1 MTFYFLNVPSALK
14 AKTYQRAREF
24 ALVLSPLYY
33 QFQNIPARNCYIL
46 FPAARRFSCWFS
58 RGTIIWPW
66 NTKQRLTFRVGVHRQ
81 SGKSRVCNLSRI

>member
-33 QFQNIPARNCYIL
+33 QFQNIPARNCYIF
-46 FPAARRFSCWFS
+46 FPRRAD
-58 RGTIIWPW
+58 
-66 NTKQRLTFRVGVHRQ
+66 FRVGF
-81 SGKSRVCNLSRI
+81 RVEP